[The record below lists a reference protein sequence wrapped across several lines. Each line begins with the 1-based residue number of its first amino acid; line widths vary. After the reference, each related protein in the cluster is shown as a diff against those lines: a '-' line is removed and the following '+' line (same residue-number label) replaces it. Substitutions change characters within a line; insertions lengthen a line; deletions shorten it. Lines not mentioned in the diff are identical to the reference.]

1 MPHRNPYIGFEKDRR
16 RVHNLWERFNSG
28 QVDAAGLH
36 DPYARL
42 LVGEWQRCARDGV
55 DPTRRI
61 GVRCADEEFQRHLED
76 NRQLVGIARPYID
89 AAIERLHDV
98 PGIVLLADRDG
109 VILYI
114 DGDRGVRRLA
124 DERSGVVEGSRWQ
137 ESVAGTN
144 GMGSALLKRQS
155 VHVYSTE
162 HFCEGWHSWT
172 CAATPLLDPEFGD
185 PIGVIDFTTVER
197 DYREQA
203 LNLTTS
209 LASSISTHV
218 GAEIGAA
225 RQQLVRRYEAL
236 CSRYRAE
243 QLVLVD
249 DRGRLIRSG
258 RNQESGFKPSPE
270 ALRMCADA
278 IPIHNGGRQLG
289 IAYVLGSDLA
299 RPILAPAR
307 RARRSVTVPP
317 RVLPAPL
324 DAAPRGE
331 APPQSPSPPPP
342 SPPGG
347 ESDPEQLLRAAADYQ
362 VIFDN
367 AIVGIC
373 YSIDRVIMRCNRRF
387 EQMFGYQPGELDNR
401 EFLQIYPS
409 ESDFKRIGKSVYR
422 YFHTHRIYSDERL
435 MRRKDGKLFWCAVS
449 GKRLDPPGQPPRTAI
464 WILQDVSRRK
474 DAEEALQR
482 THQRLE
488 ALVQERTSEVRK
500 KNEALKQEI
509 ARRKRTEE
517 KLRESQKKYRVL
529 FETSPVG
536 MLVTDMK
543 GDVVEVN
550 KAMARMIPKAELSAC
565 IKGAK
570 NARVSM
576 IHPDGSVM
584 RRNDLPDARA
594 LRENRTVPE
603 FEVGMRSTEGVVRWF
618 NVTSA
623 PIPVKSFGAVVA
635 HRETT
640 ETKRLEE
647 QERIKRM
654 ELARA
659 SRVNTMGEMAAAM
672 AHELGQPLSSV
683 VNYLSGCRL
692 RLEAGDYDR
701 EAVYD
706 TLSQALYYAE
716 QAGDIIKHIRQF
728 VRRHEPNKIM
738 CDLNAVIREVVRF
751 MDIERRQIGGT
762 IELQLSTF
770 LPPVMLDPLEI
781 KQLMVNLI
789 KNGLEAMAGMPEG
802 RRILGVSTRTRGR
815 KWVEVAV
822 ADRGHGVTAEDA
834 KSIFNPF
841 FSTKNNGLGL
851 GLVICRSIVESHGGK
866 ITVGGNAHRG
876 ATFSFCLPLTATD
889 HDQR

>member
-1 MPHRNPYIGFEKDRR
+1 MHS
-16 RVHNLWERFNSG
+16 LWERFNSG
-28 QVDAAGLH
+28 EVDAAGLH
-36 DPYARL
+36 DPYSRL
-42 LVGEWQRCARDGV
+42 LVNEWQRCARDGV

-61 GVRCADEEFQRHLED
+61 GVRCADEEFQRHLEE
-76 NRQLVGIARPYID
+76 NRQLVSIARPYID
-89 AAIERLHDV
+89 GVIERLHDV

-109 VILYI
+109 VILHI
-114 DGDRGVRRLA
+114 DGDHSVRRLA
-124 DERSGVVEGSRWQ
+124 EDRSGVVEGSRWQ

-209 LASSISTHV
+209 LARSISTHV
-218 GAEIGAA
+218 GAEISAA
-225 RQQLVRRYEAL
+225 RQQLVRRYETL

-249 DRGRLIRSG
+249 DRGRLIRTG
-258 RNQESGFKPSPE
+258 RGQEQDFNSSPE
-270 ALRMCADA
+270 ALRLCADA
-278 IPIHNGGRQLG
+278 IPIHNGGRRLG
-289 IAYVLGSDLA
+289 TAYVLGSDLT
-299 RPILAPAR
+299 RPASAS
-307 RARRSVTVPP
+307 RARRSAAMPQRPAPAPP
-317 RVLPAPL
+317 RLPC
-324 DAAPRGE
+324 AAPRGG
-331 APPQSPSPPPP
+331 ASPS
-342 SPPGG
+342 GT
-347 ESDPEQLLRAAADYQ
+347 EADPEQLLRATADYQ

-387 EQMFGYQPGELDNR
+387 EQMFGYEPGELDNK

-409 ESDFKRIGKSVYR
+409 ESDFLRIGKSVYR

-435 MRRKDGKLFWCAVS
+435 MRRKNGQLFWCAVS
-449 GKRLDPPGQPPRTAI
+449 GKRLDPPGQSPRTAI

-482 THQRLE
+482 AHQRLE

-509 ARRKRTEE
+509 ARRKRIEE
-517 KLRESQKKYRVL
+517 KLRESQKRYRVL

-594 LRENRTVPE
+594 LRENRTIPE
-603 FEVGMRSTEGVVRWF
+603 FEVGMRNAEGAVRWF

-647 QERIKRM
+647 QERIKRL

-659 SRVNTMGEMAAAM
+659 SRVNTLGEMAAAM

-728 VRRHEPNKIM
+728 VRRHEPNKVM
-738 CDLNAVIREVVRF
+738 CDLNAVICEVVRF

-762 IELQLSTF
+762 IELTLSTF
-770 LPPVMLDPLEI
+770 LPPLMLDPLEI

-789 KNGLEAMAGMPEG
+789 KNGLEAMTGMPEG
-802 RRILGVSTRTRGR
+802 HRILGVSTRARGR

-822 ADRGHGVTAEDA
+822 ADRGHGVTADDA

-866 ITVGGNAHRG
+866 ITVGANTHRG
-876 ATFSFCLPLTATD
+876 ATFSFNLPQMATD